1 MDLSDRKVRV
11 PPGLLFTPNMFW
23 NLANFTDKLQFAV
36 NGKCSESS
44 SWQKLTENNF
54 HAAP

>member
-1 MDLSDRKVRV
+1 M
-11 PPGLLFTPNMFW
+11 
-23 NLANFTDKLQFAV
+23 NFTDKLQFAV

-44 SWQKLTENNF
+44 SWQKLTKNNF